1 MQSHLPDTKDKI
13 GTAVAYLTL
22 GIWGFVW
29 LLISSRHYYD
39 QKSFVRFHCYQSI
52 FIGVLYMIIP
62 QGFAILFSLIIQII
76 NLIPGSSLITNP
88 LHILHGILQT
98 IVHYGGLILILYC
111 IIFCFYGKFTNIP
124 LISQMINRMLR

>member
-1 MQSHLPDTKDKI
+1 MQSHLPDIKEKI

-29 LLISSRHYYD
+29 LLISSRHFYD
-39 QKSFVRFHCYQSI
+39 QKAFVRFHCYQSI